1 MKKIILFFFVI
12 PFSITAQEFQ
22 GKAYYMSKTIL
33 NTDFIKNIPPERRER
48 VLSRMKSNSEKNYV
62 LDFNTTSSLFKEE
75 VQLETTG
82 GNQRW
87 SMFSSLG
94 SNEGT
99 VYRDILSN
107 AFISKQELLGKTFL
121 IKDTLTKSKWTMTGQ
136 TKKIGI
142 YTCYNA
148 TQEVESEVRAIQFG
162 RSSQRASENK
172 DVPKKTKITTL
183 STWFTPEI
191 PVATGPSFYSGLPG
205 LILEVSDD
213 NRTILCTKVVL
224 NPKEKIK
231 IKAPKKGT
239 VVNNEEF
246 KKIQEDKIK
255 EMREQFGRGRRQGG
269 GNRIRIQ
276 N

>member
-1 MKKIILFFFVI
+1 MKKIILFFFI
-12 PFSITAQEFQ
+12 FTFSITAQEFQ
-22 GKAYYMSKTIL
+22 GKAYYISKTIL
-33 NTDFIKNIPPERRER
+33 NTDFIKNIPLERRKQ
-48 VLSRMKSNSEKNYV
+48 VLSRMRSNSEKNYI
-62 LDFNTTSSLFKEE
+62 LDFNTTSSLFEEE
-75 VQLETTG
+75 VQLESTK

-87 SMFSSLG
+87 SMFSSLM
-94 SNEGT
+94 SNAGT

-107 AFISKQELLGKTFL
+107 TFIRKQELLGKIFL
-121 IKDTLTKSKWTMTGQ
+121 IKDTLTKSKWTMTGG

-148 TQEVESEVRAIQFG
+148 TQEVESELRVMQFG
-162 RSSQRASENK
+162 RSSQRASEDK
-172 DVPKKTKITTL
+172 DIPKKTKITIL
-183 STWFTPEI
+183 SAWFAPEI

-213 NRTILCTKVVL
+213 NTTILCTKVVL

-239 VVNNEEF
+239 VVNDKEF
-246 KKIQEDKIK
+246 NKIREDKIK

-269 GNRIRIQ
+269 GNRVRTQ